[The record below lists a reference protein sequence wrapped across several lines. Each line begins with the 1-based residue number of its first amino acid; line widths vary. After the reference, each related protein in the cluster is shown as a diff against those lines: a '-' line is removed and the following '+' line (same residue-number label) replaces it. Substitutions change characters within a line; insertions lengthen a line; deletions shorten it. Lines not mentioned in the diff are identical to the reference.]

1 MSEFVKNV
9 EAGVMILDID
19 INTYQGGIP
28 LNCELTVYEK
38 GDYRDDYQRCIVS
51 GPKVLALVLNGFD
64 EIGMFDSDFKQ
75 PQYAFVALITED
87 D

>member
-1 MSEFVKNV
+1 MKEFVKNI
-9 EAGVMILDID
+9 EAGVMILDIN
-19 INTYQGGIP
+19 IKTYQGGIP

-38 GDYRDDYQRCIVS
+38 GDYQDDGS
-51 GPKVLALVLNGFD
+51 GQKGSALVLNGFD
-64 EIGMFDSDFKQ
+64 EIGMFDSEFNV